1 MKVTTLGAAGQ
12 VTGSCHLLEVG
23 GVKYLVDCGLFQGG
37 KRTEELNWEPW
48 AFSPSE
54 ITALFL
60 THAHIDHS
68 GRIPKLVKDG
78 FRGKIYASRPTIELC
93 KILLLD
99 AAHIQESH
107 AELKTRKNLRKGL
120 PPVKPL
126 YTEAEAIESFTY
138 MQPIEQN
145 RVIALNENFK
155 ISFRTAGH
163 ILGASIL
170 EIWIREGEIE
180 QKVVFS
186 GDIGRSDQLIVK
198 DPEEIFEADALFLE
212 STYGNRNHKT
222 LDESK
227 KELREA
233 ILYSYGHGQKVLIPS
248 FAVERTQEILYVLG
262 EFFRNKL
269 IPDMPVFLDSPLAI
283 QATKIFTEMQEFFD
297 EETTAIW
304 AKGENPFIFPQLQFS
319 QTVEDSRRINITE
332 GPAIIIAGNG
342 MCTAG
347 RILHHIKHNIWREG
361 CSLVIVGFQA
371 EGSLGRQIIDGAK
384 RIRVMGED
392 VAVRA
397 KVFTIGGFSSHAGQ
411 KELIEWV
418 SNFKKKDMKVYLIHG
433 EKTASEALASLIR
446 QQLGLWTYI
455 PTMGETLVIEPVKLE
470 VVPEDVCENY
480 LYEIGKRFF
489 ELEHGIMRSLSSL
502 PAETRT
508 ILAEKLK
515 NIQQQ
520 IDETMTFV
528 RQRSTNP

>member
-1 MKVTTLGAAGQ
+1 MKITPLGAAGQ
-12 VTGSCHLLEVG
+12 VTGSCHLIETSG
-23 GVKYLVDCGLFQGG
+23 MKYLVDCGLFQGG

-48 AFSPSE
+48 AFNPSE
-54 ITALFL
+54 IGALFL
-60 THAHIDHS
+60 THAHIDHC

-78 FRGKIYASRPTIELC
+78 FRGKIYATRPTIELC

-99 AAHIQESH
+99 SAHIQESY
-107 AELKTRKNLRKGL
+107 AELKTRKNLRRGL
-120 PPVKPL
+120 PPTKPL
-126 YTEAEAIESFTY
+126 YTEAEAIESFAF
-138 MQPIEQN
+138 MEPIEPN
-145 RVIALNENFK
+145 RAFSVSENLK

-170 EIWIREGEIE
+170 EIWAREEDTE

-186 GDIGRSDQLIVK
+186 GDIGRNDQLIVK

-222 LDESK
+222 LEESK
-227 KELREA
+227 SELKEA
-233 ILYSYGHGQKVLIPS
+233 ILYSYGHRQKVLIPS
-248 FAVERTQEILYVLG
+248 FAVERTQEILYVLR
-262 EFFRNKL
+262 EFFKDRL

-283 QATKIFTEMQEFFD
+283 QATKIFSQMQEFFD
-297 EETTAIW
+297 EETRAII
-304 AKGENPFIFPQLQFS
+304 ARGEDPFLFPQLHFS
-319 QTVEDSRRINITE
+319 QTVDDSRRINMME

-392 VAVRA
+392 VAVRT

-411 KELIEWV
+411 DELIEWV
-418 SNFKKKDMKVYLIHG
+418 SNFKKREMKVFLIHG
-433 EKTASEALASLIR
+433 EKTASEALSFLIR
-446 QQLGLWTYI
+446 EKLGLWTYI
-455 PTMGETLVIEPVKLE
+455 PHMGETLIIEPVKPE
-470 VVPEDVCENY
+470 VLPEDICENY

-489 ELEHGIMRSLSSL
+489 ELEHNLMRSLPFLSMEKKK
-502 PAETRT
+502 A
-508 ILAEKLK
+508 LAERLK
-515 NIQQQ
+515 RIQQE
-520 IDETMTFV
+520 IEDTMIFS
-528 RQRSTNP
+528 RR